1 MVIGSTG
8 LDGARKVDLGCFL
21 TSRNELRC
29 DLVDKVLKITA
40 APQIAPSPYVHKSSV
55 WLTVKATV
63 RRLVDHSQFL

>member
-8 LDGARKVDLGCFL
+8 LDSARKVNPGCFL

-29 DLVDKVLKITA
+29 DLIDKVLKITA
-40 APQIAPSPYVHKSSV
+40 APQIAPSPYVHKSCV

-63 RRLVDHSQFL
+63 RLFIDHSQSF